1 MVVITVSRSARPAL
15 RATAPDGPVYAAD
28 GAAQRV
34 LQSTT
39 LQQNGVLHASAT
51 AFNWWGGP
59 GVIWVA
65 ALLWLGARAARRRW
79 LSELGLRCAEA
90 IAVSSAISGIIKGL
104 VGRSRPFVTP
114 GEPWHWQF
122 ARGWTDARY
131 FSMPSG
137 HTTAAFAFAAAA
149 SVTLAR
155 GAATQRAV
163 MVTATFLSALLVAF
177 ARMYSNQ
184 HWLSD
189 EVVGALLGMCT
200 GFVIARWHVHHPRSA
215 FDRVLLGAAEA

>member
-1 MVVITVSRSARPAL
+1 MVVIKVSHSAWPAL
-15 RATAPDGPVYAAD
+15 GATAPGGPVYAAD

-34 LQSTT
+34 LQSST
-39 LQQNGVLHASAT
+39 LQQDSILRVSAT

-59 GVIWVA
+59 GVIWFA
-65 ALLWLGARAARRRW
+65 ALLWIGARAARRRRI
-79 LSELGLRCAEA
+79 SELGLRCAEG

-104 VGRSRPFVTP
+104 VGRARPFVTP
-114 GEPWHWQF
+114 GEPWHWEF

-149 SVTLAR
+149 TVTFTR
-155 GAATQRAV
+155 GAPAQRAA
-163 MVTATFLSALLVAF
+163 MATAAFLGALLVAF

-189 EVVGALLGMCT
+189 EVAGALLGSST
-200 GFVIARWHVHHPRSA
+200 GFVIARWHVRHPHSP
-215 FDRVLLGAAEA
+215 FDRVLLGAAES